1 MRHPFRRQLPY
12 RPPSHFTIHKQRG
25 NHTVNGID
33 IKSVRK
39 LSGLVALGAL
49 ALTGC
54 GPEDKPAQSSSQ
66 PSSAS
71 SAPAPSSSS
80 AAPAATPSAATGG
93 GSTGEVK
100 PGQTFKV
107 GEAAHIPFSYG
118 HTSGKIALTVTAIEQ
133 GDPNDLSSLNLGDQV
148 KGKVPYYIRYS
159 VTNDGTTDLSF
170 AAVNHMKGHLQD
182 GTEAQDLMVIGDF
195 DKCKGGDL
203 PSGFTAGKTTQGCAV
218 ALAPSASVKVASAEY
233 WGDPFTLGKGV
244 NWK

>member
-1 MRHPFRRQLPY
+1 M
-12 RPPSHFTIHKQRG
+12 
-25 NHTVNGID
+25 NGID
-33 IKSVRK
+33 IKAVQK

-54 GPEDKPAQSSSQ
+54 GPEDKPASS
-66 PSSAS
+66 
-71 SAPAPSSSS
+71 APSSSS
-80 AAPAATPSAATGG
+80 SSPAAAASAATGGGSTGGSSSSGSTGSTGG

-100 PGQTFKV
+100 PGQTFKIGDV
-107 GEAAHIPFSYG
+107 AHIPFSYG
-118 HTSGKIALTVTAIEQ
+118 HSSGKIALSVTAIEQ

-170 AAVNHMKGHLQD
+170 AAVNHMKGHLPD
-182 GTEAQDLMVIGDF
+182 GTEAQDLTVIGDF
-195 DKCKGGDL
+195 AKCHGGDL
-203 PSGFTAGKTTQGCAV
+203 PSGFTAGKSTQGCAI